1 MKNNLLCIDEYR
13 NNPEFYFSKSLRC
26 ADKNNLSA
34 AFKNVQ
40 KAIELEPDNCEYKF
54 NIACFLSEMRR
65 PKEANRIFND
75 IILNY
80 DPTMFDC
87 FFGLGCNS
95 LELDDIS
102 KAAEYFEK
110 YLYFNND
117 GEFSE
122 EVTEM
127 IFYLKLYENMPQGS
141 QFDRRSIASLRYAKK
156 YFEDNKL
163 NNAIRELYKSVS
175 LHPFNLEARNLLTL
189 ALLEQRS
196 YERANYVG
204 MTVRLIDKYNMFAN
218 CLCLYVLSHEKK
230 HKKVKRFLET
240 LTLGNIECRED
251 LLCAVTT
258 LIVFNRAD
266 ELIIL
271 LEMYITQY
279 SDQLIFSALL
289 LGYAFTRS
297 VENFEKTYRILASL
311 GKDNIELM
319 AWLEDIKGYIYSNAI
334 DDESIHVIDEYCK
347 VYTICQEVRHP
358 MYDPY
363 RYRKIYS
370 QISEPKTKISK
381 KYLPI
386 IECAINH
393 REIMYI
399 QSYKKEI
406 ICILNDCIS
415 HTKKPLDISK
425 CNVEAYAAALE
436 YNYCML
442 YYIECEKEELIQK
455 YNISLVAFEKALR
468 EVKLNFNNK
477 ILY

>member
-26 ADKNNLSA
+26 ADRNNLNA

-75 IILNY
+75 ILLNY

-95 LELDDIS
+95 FELDDIG

-110 YLYFNND
+110 YLYFDSD

-127 IFYLKLYENMPQGS
+127 IFYLKLYENMSQGS
-141 QFDRRSIASLRYAKK
+141 QFDRRSNSSLRYAKK
-156 YFEDNKL
+156 YIEDNKL

-175 LHPFNLEARNLLTL
+175 LYPFNLDARNLLTL
-189 ALLEQRS
+189 ALLEQRN
-196 YERANYVG
+196 YERANYIGV
-204 MTVRLIDKYNMFAN
+204 TVRLIDKYNVFAN
-218 CLCLYVLSHEKK
+218 CLCLYVLSNAKK
-230 HKKVKRFLET
+230 HKRVQKFIET
-240 LTLGNIECRED
+240 LTLGEIECRED

-289 LGYAFTRS
+289 LGYALTKNI
-297 VENFEKTYRILASL
+297 ENFDKIYKILLAL
-311 GKDNIELM
+311 GRDNFELM
-319 AWLEDIKGYIYSNAI
+319 AWIEYIKNYLYSPISNENMHA
-334 DDESIHVIDEYCK
+334 IDEYCK
-347 VYTICQEVRHP
+347 VFTMCQEVRHP
-358 MYDPY
+358 MYDPK
-363 RYRKIYS
+363 RYQELYS
-370 QISEPKTKISK
+370 QVSEPKPKLSK

-386 IECAINH
+386 IECTINH
-393 REIMYI
+393 REIMYT
-399 QSYKKEI
+399 QYYRKEI

-415 HTKKPLDISK
+415 HAKKPLDISN
-425 CNVEAYAAALE
+425 CNMEAYAAALE

-468 EVKLNFNNK
+468 EIKLNFNNK
-477 ILY
+477 LLL